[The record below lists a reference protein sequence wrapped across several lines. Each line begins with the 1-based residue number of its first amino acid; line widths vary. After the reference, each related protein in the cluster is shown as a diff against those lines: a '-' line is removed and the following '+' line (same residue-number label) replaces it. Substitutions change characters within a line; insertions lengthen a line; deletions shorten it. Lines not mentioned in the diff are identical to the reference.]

1 MPHTAFRSDAA
12 GVGQRGRQ
20 KGTAMRYD
28 AIVIGSG
35 QAGNPLSQKLA
46 DQGWTVALIEQA
58 HLGGTCINTGCTPTK
73 TMVASAQVAHYARNA
88 GRWGVRA
95 GEVSV
100 DLPAV
105 IARKDRVVAQWRSGL
120 EKKVQQRPSLHL
132 HRGHARFVGP
142 HEVRVGEQTL
152 EGERVFIN
160 TGTRVAVP
168 PLDGLDAVP
177 YLTNASI
184 LELREL
190 PEHLLVLG
198 GGYIGLEFGQ
208 MFRRFGSRVT
218 VVHNGGQIL
227 AREDADVAAELQ
239 KALEAEGLRFILNAR
254 TTRVEQQAGQVALA
268 VQTGSGSETVAG
280 SHLLVA
286 TGRRPNTD
294 DLGLENTGVQTDAHG
309 FIRVNGRLETGV
321 PGVWALGDVKGGP
334 AFTHIS
340 FNDYQ
345 IVYANLI
352 EGKNLSTENRLVPYA
367 VFTDPQLGR
376 VGLTEQEARSAGRKL
391 KVGKI
396 PMAWVARAIERDETA
411 GLMKLVVDAGTD
423 RILGAAVLSAE
434 GGELVQIL
442 GAVMLAGAPYTLLK
456 GAIYIHPTLAEGFW
470 TLMEEVKPAD

>member
-1 MPHTAFRSDAA
+1 MTH
-12 GVGQRGRQ
+12 
-20 KGTAMRYD
+20 YD

-46 DQGWTVALIEQA
+46 DHGWAVSLVEKE

-73 TMVASAQVAHYARNA
+73 TMIASSQVAYYARNA
-88 GRWGVRA
+88 SNWGVYT

-105 IARKDRVVAQWRSGL
+105 VRRKDEIVRQWRAGQ
-120 EKKVQQRPSLHL
+120 EKKVQERPNLHL
-132 HRGHARFVGP
+132 YRGAARFVGP
-142 HEVRVGEQTL
+142 KRLRVGDQEL

-160 TGTRVAVP
+160 TGTRVDVP
-168 PLDGLDAVP
+168 RLEGLEQID

-184 LELREL
+184 MELAEV
-190 PEHLLVLG
+190 PEHLVVLG

-218 VVHNGGQIL
+218 VVHRGEHL
-227 AREDADVAAELQ
+227 LPREDADVTTELQ
-239 KALEAEGLRFILNAR
+239 KALEAEGIRFVLNAQ
-254 TTRVEQQAGQVALA
+254 TTRVAKQNGEVVLQLQAGGDVR
-268 VQTGSGSETVAG
+268 G

-286 TGRRPNTD
+286 TGRRPNTEE
-294 DLGLENTGVQTDAHG
+294 LVLENAGVQVDRQG
-309 FIRVNGRLETGV
+309 FVPVNNRLETNV
-321 PGVWALGDVKGGP
+321 PGVWALGDVKDGP

-340 FNDYQ
+340 YNDYQ
-345 IVYANLI
+345 IVHANLI
-352 EGKNLSTENRLVPYA
+352 EGKQLTTDGRIVPYS

-376 VGLTEQEARSAGRKL
+376 VGLTETEARATGRRL

-396 PMAWVARAIERDETA
+396 PMGWVARAIERDETA
-411 GLMKLVVDAGTD
+411 GLMKLVVDADSD
-423 RILGAAVLSAE
+423 RILGAAILGTE

-442 GAVMLAGAPYTLLK
+442 HAVMLAGAPYTLLK

-470 TLMEEVKPAD
+470 TLMEEVKPVG